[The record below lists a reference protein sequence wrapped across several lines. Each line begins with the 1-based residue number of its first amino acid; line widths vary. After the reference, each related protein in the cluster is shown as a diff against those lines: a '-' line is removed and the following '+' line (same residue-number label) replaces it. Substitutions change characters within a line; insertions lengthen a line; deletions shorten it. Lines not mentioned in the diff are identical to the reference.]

1 MSERNIF
8 EGIGGTVEFEIEN
21 TNELKELFNK
31 TKEESLKIRK
41 RFTDGTYTEDDL
53 LNHLP
58 RFGLGTED
66 KIEMYVVESKYFEDL
81 ANRYTNLKEIEQE
94 HKKENGEL
102 REKVKELEGE
112 NTILKEDLHEMTV
125 SNNHKKENWVHRSI
139 LNSYIPVATS
149 GDNSQVATSGDN
161 SQVEIEGNHSVGFVC
176 GYKSIIKAK
185 KGTWISLCEYGKDKE
200 GCYIPTFATSAQ
212 IGNKDYKDFR
222 GRILKET
229 EYYCLYNRKFY
240 PVDISDEIKN
250 IKISEKKRDGITII
264 KAIDFYDT
272 DEECYIVKEG
282 ELNAHGETLQQAL
295 EDLQYKKIKSE
306 EVQAIVKEIKKTGK
320 VNKAQYRAITGACQY
335 GTNKFC
341 EEHNITVDE
350 IELNELKKIL
360 IDDYGAK
367 RFWELIENS

>member
-139 LNSYIPVATS
+139 LNSYIPVAKIKEIVDECIPRGKNIIT
-149 GDNSQVATSGDN
+149 GIEEYQTNANANS
-161 SQVEIEGNHSVGFVC
+161 
-176 GYKSIIKAK
+176 Y
-185 KGTWISLCEYGKDKE
+185 L
-200 GCYIPTFATSAQ
+200 AQ
-212 IGNKDYKDFR
+212 E
-222 GRILKET
+222 ILKLLE
-229 EYYCLYNRKFY
+229 
-240 PVDISDEIKN
+240 
-250 IKISEKKRDGITII
+250 EK
-264 KAIDFYDT
+264 
-272 DEECYIVKEG
+272 
-282 ELNAHGETLQQAL
+282 
-295 EDLQYKKIKSE
+295 
-306 EVQAIVKEIKKTGK
+306 
-320 VNKAQYRAITGACQY
+320 
-335 GTNKFC
+335 
-341 EEHNITVDE
+341 
-350 IELNELKKIL
+350 
-360 IDDYGAK
+360 
-367 RFWELIENS
+367 